1 MNGKKGDRMK
11 SLSVKLVVILIG
23 LMTGGYGEV
32 WGEDWKYFG
41 AGGDGIFW
49 WYDTHGVMHH
59 PNRMINVWVKKVR
72 ADEIM
77 DRVKSGGKLTLSE
90 LEQIASEKNYERVLM
105 EIDCVEKTI
114 NFLQKMN
121 YDSKGV
127 LESGESQLGVRKSIP
142 ADSVAERLY
151 KAVCQ

>member
-1 MNGKKGDRMK
+1 
-11 SLSVKLVVILIG
+11 
-23 LMTGGYGEV
+23 
-32 WGEDWKYFG
+32 
-41 AGGDGIFW
+41 
-49 WYDTHGVMHH
+49 
-59 PNRMINVWVKKVR
+59 
-72 ADEIM
+72 M
-77 DRVKSGGKLTLSE
+77 DRVKSGGNLTLSE